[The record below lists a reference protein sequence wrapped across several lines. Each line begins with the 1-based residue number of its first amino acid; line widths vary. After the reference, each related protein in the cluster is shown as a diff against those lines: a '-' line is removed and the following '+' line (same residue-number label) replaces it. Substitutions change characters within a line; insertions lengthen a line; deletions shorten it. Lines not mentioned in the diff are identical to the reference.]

1 MKGQGSPLG
10 DTAYPRGVNFSVF
23 SYFERNAKMQE
34 LTAPTSRPS
43 AVSIVVLIFILSTIL
58 AILNLA
64 VMLYQEGVLGVPD
77 PFGAL
82 QAALQTEQGL
92 IRLALIV
99 IEMTMIAII
108 VVATIGLY
116 RLQRWA
122 WTLAMLLLGIGLA
135 LNLMRYLRGDPVYVL
150 MIVRVIA
157 VILLD
162 QEPVRFAFG
171 QKVAE
176 HV

>member
-1 MKGQGSPLG
+1 
-10 DTAYPRGVNFSVF
+10 
-23 SYFERNAKMQE
+23 MQE

-43 AVSIVVLIFILSTIL
+43 AVSIVVLIFILNIISAIFNWIL
-58 AILNLA
+58 M
-64 VMLYQEGVLGVPD
+64 VYQLGVFGVPD

-82 QAALQTEQGL
+82 QATLKADQGPIL
-92 IRLALIV
+92 LAQLV
-99 IEMTMIAII
+99 IETALIAII

-116 RLQRWA
+116 RLRRWA

-135 LNLMRYLRGDPVYVL
+135 ANLLNYLRDDPAYVL
-150 MIVRVIA
+150 MLVRVIA

-171 QKVAE
+171 GKVASYE
-176 HV
+176 

>member
-1 MKGQGSPLG
+1 
-10 DTAYPRGVNFSVF
+10 
-23 SYFERNAKMQE
+23 MQE
-34 LTAPTSRPS
+34 PTAPTSRPS
-43 AVSIVVLIFILSTIL
+43 AVSIVVLIFILSIIL

-64 VMLYQEGVLGVPD
+64 VMLYQGSVLGAPA
-77 PFGAL
+77 PLAAL
-82 QAALQTEQGL
+82 HAALQTDQGL
-92 IRLALIV
+92 ILLVLIVFETALI
-99 IEMTMIAII
+99 AIM

-116 RLQRWA
+116 QLRRWA
-122 WTLAMLLLGIGLA
+122 WTLAMLLFGIGLA
-135 LNLMRYLRGDPVYVL
+135 LNLLSYLRGDPVYVL
-150 MIVRVIA
+150 MLVRVIA